1 MGEVF
6 EGMKFVKEIVWHY
19 PDNFQGN
26 VRGFANNHST
36 ILWYANGG
44 KYIYNKVMIPL
55 DKAVMRDRR
64 VWSKEEGKLVGA
76 RDENGKPIYDEYT
89 HKKADDVWTI
99 GQTSVSKEQ
108 SGEYE
113 GYPTQ
118 KPEELLRRVIE
129 AASKP
134 G

>member
-64 VWSKEEGKLVGA
+64 VWSKKEGKLFWG
-76 RDENGKPIYDEYT
+76 RDENGKTIYDG
-89 HKKADDVWTI
+89 KKTKKTYHVSTI
-99 GQTSVSKEQ
+99 GQTSLSKEN
-108 SGEYE
+108 
-113 GYPTQ
+113 
-118 KPEELLRRVIE
+118 
-129 AASKP
+129 
-134 G
+134 